1 MFGWMRPR
9 ERLTAEE
16 VERGLRMVV
25 AEGTWTQIM
34 ATLIGG
40 PFLIAFALHTGASNK
55 VVGLLA
61 AIGPLSQL
69 LQLPTIALVHH
80 LRRRKSLAL
89 VTAALSRLVWLG
101 MASIPWTVSPPDRL
115 QALLIGLCVAAGLG
129 TISGGAWNPWMRDFI
144 PEDAISALWARRLA
158 LATLASALVG
168 LAAGQFMD
176 VALAHGVPA
185 LQANAYVF
193 LAGTSAGLIG
203 LRYLAHIPEP
213 AMPEVRHRPLLD
225 VLREPLQDRDYRNV
239 IRFLGA
245 WNLAVNLAAPFY
257 VVYMLQ
263 RLGLTLGQ
271 VVALTV
277 LSQLINAVFLRLWGR
292 LSDRFGD
299 KAVLNLSCSLFLLT
313 LILWPFTN
321 LPNAPSLTVPLLVA
335 IHVLSGVASAGVTL
349 CSGTLALKAA
359 PRGEATAYLA
369 ANAVWSGGA
378 AAVAPLLAGTL
389 ADWFADQRVRLL
401 LSWTSTAEEGG
412 WALLTPLDL
421 RGIDFLFLL
430 AFVMGL
436 YALHRLLAVRKTE
449 AVPQWVVA
457 SGLYTEM
464 LQTLRSVSTAPGV
477 RQVVDFPFAA
487 LGALLPERRRARRR
501 R

>member
-25 AEGTWTQIM
+25 ADGTWTQIM

-40 PFLIAFALHTGASNK
+40 PFLVAFALNAGASNK
-55 VVGLLA
+55 IVGLLA

-69 LQLPTIALVHH
+69 LQLPTIALIHH
-80 LRRRKSLAL
+80 LRRRKALA
-89 VTAALSRLVWLG
+89 VVPAALSRLIWLG
-101 MASIPWTVSPPDRL
+101 IATIPWTVSPPNRL
-115 QALLIGLCVAAGLG
+115 TALLVGLCVAAGLG
-129 TISGGAWNPWMRDFI
+129 TISGAAWNPWMRDFI
-144 PEDAISALWARRLA
+144 PEDAMSALWARRLA

-168 LAAGQFMD
+168 LAAGQLMD
-176 VALAHGVPA
+176 VAIMQGVPM

-193 LAGTSAGLIG
+193 LAGTCAGLIS
-203 LRYLAHIPEP
+203 LAYLTRIPEP
-213 AMPEVRHRPLLD
+213 AMPEVRRRALHD
-225 VLREPLQDRDYRNV
+225 VLREPLQDRGYRNV

-245 WNLAVNLAAPFY
+245 WSFAVNLAAPFY

-263 RLGLTLGQ
+263 RIGLTLGQ
-271 VVALTV
+271 VMALTV

-321 LPNAPSLTVPLLVA
+321 LPNAPSLTVPLLVG

-369 ANAVWSGGA
+369 ANSVWSGVV
-378 AAVAPLLAGTL
+378 AAVAPVLAGTL

-412 WALLTPLDL
+412 WVLLTPLDL

-430 AFVMGL
+430 AFVSGL
-436 YALHRLLAVRKTE
+436 YALHRLLAVRE
-449 AVPQWVVA
+449 AEVVPQRVVA
-457 SGLYTEM
+457 SGLYMEM

-487 LGALLPERRRARRR
+487 LGMLMPERRRARRR